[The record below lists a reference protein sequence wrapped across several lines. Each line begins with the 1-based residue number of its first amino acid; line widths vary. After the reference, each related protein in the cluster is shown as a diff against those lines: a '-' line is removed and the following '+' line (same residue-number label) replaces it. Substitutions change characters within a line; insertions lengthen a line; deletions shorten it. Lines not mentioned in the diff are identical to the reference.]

1 MSLQRNIDL
10 SAAPNPNPP
19 SKISLLYLSFIQH
32 ENIFP

>member
-10 SAAPNPNPP
+10 SAAPNPNPAT
-19 SKISLLYLSFIQH
+19 KISLLHLPSTQH